1 MTKLLKLWPWAA
13 LLLGLVLIWNLY
25 LGTVRAD
32 GALREQVHALETR
45 NARLEDDAGRIDTV
59 YRTDTITLRKVRY
72 ATDTLLA
79 RDTVIHTDTVRMLV
93 EQERAACSAVV
104 LTCEQQKA
112 NLRAQIANLDSTI
125 TAINKQ
131 RPGWFKKAT
140 GKLGYIGAGIV
151 AGVVLSK

>member
-1 MTKLLKLWPWAA
+1 MTKILKFWPVAVALLAFLLWVQHNAA
-13 LLLGLVLIWNLY
+13 LRNE
-25 LGTVRAD
+25 
-32 GALREQVHALETR
+32 GALREQLAGLTQR
-45 NARLEDDAGRIDTV
+45 NARLEEDAGRIDTV
-59 YRTDTITLRKVRY
+59 Y
-72 ATDTLLA
+72 A
-79 RDTVIHTDTVRMLV
+79 RDTIRLRIVRNVTDSILIRDSIVHTDTVRMLV

-131 RPGWFKKAT
+131 RPGWFKRTT